1 MDYSRID
8 TTPGTRSPLS
18 PPAGW
23 SGDESDYRAL
33 MRGRYDKACWIKEAA
48 LASYRYPIT
57 VTGPYAAE
65 AAEILRAIRR
75 QSGFRMWEPYEI
87 KAQTRKGAA

>member
-1 MDYSRID
+1 
-8 TTPGTRSPLS
+8 
-18 PPAGW
+18 
-23 SGDESDYRAL
+23 
-33 MRGRYDKACWIKEAA
+33 MRDRYETACWIKEAA

-57 VTGPYAAE
+57 VTGPYAEE

-75 QSGFRMWEPYEI
+75 QSGFRIWEPYEI

>member
-8 TTPGTRSPLS
+8 TTPSAGTLLA
-18 PPAGW
+18 PPADWEG
-23 SGDESDYRAL
+23 DYRAL
-33 MRGRYDKACWIKEAA
+33 MRDRYETACWIKEAA

-57 VTGPYAAE
+57 VTGPYAEE

-75 QSGFRMWEPYEI
+75 QSGFRIWEPYEI